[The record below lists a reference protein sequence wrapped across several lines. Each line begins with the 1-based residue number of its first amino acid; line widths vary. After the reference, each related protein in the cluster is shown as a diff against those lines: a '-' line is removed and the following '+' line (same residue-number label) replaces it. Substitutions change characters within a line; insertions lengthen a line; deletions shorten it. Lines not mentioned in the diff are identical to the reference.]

1 MKAFQDATCKFSVN
15 NDHINNFKNRL
26 ELLNNTLAEIIDMAL
41 KFRLKTEKENLTMSH
56 HEDDPLPESNLF
68 FEFIQT
74 SSSE

>member
-1 MKAFQDATCKFSVN
+1 
-15 NDHINNFKNRL
+15 
-26 ELLNNTLAEIIDMAL
+26 MAL